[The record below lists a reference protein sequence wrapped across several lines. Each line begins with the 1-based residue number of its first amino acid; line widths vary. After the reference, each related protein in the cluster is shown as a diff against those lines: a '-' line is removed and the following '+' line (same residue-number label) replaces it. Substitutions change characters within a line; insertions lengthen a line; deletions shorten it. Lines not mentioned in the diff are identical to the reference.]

1 MTHTVRRNIMSHLR
15 FTDGMSFDTGGP
27 LRLTVRSDG
36 MYVVGRGMLV
46 PVRDEREGRQ
56 LIENITKTEGIE
68 RKSNAH
74 T

>member
-1 MTHTVRRNIMSHLR
+1 MSNLR
-15 FTDGMSFDTGGP
+15 FTYGMSFDMSGP

-36 MYVVGRGMLV
+36 MYVIGNGMLV
-46 PVRDEREGRQ
+46 PVRDAQEGRQ

-74 T
+74 M

>member
-1 MTHTVRRNIMSHLR
+1 MSHLR

>member
-1 MTHTVRRNIMSHLR
+1 MSHLR

-68 RKSNAH
+68 RKSNAN

>member
-1 MTHTVRRNIMSHLR
+1 MSYLR
-15 FTDGMSFDTGGP
+15 FTDGMSFDTSGP
-27 LRLTVRSDG
+27 LRLAMRSDG
-36 MYVVGRGMLV
+36 LYVVGNGMLV
-46 PVRDEREGRQ
+46 PVRDAQEGRQ